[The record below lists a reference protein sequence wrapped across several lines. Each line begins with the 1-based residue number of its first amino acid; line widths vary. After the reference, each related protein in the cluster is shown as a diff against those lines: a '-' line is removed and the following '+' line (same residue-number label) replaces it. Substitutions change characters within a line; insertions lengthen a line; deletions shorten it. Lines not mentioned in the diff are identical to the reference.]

1 MVFVI
6 YQSVAI
12 YLNII
17 TPLYKFMKDAVRQS
31 GEGII
36 LDLEV
41 SPGAREAGMV
51 SYNPWRKRIE
61 IRLSERA
68 EKGRANA
75 ELISFLSDLFE
86 INSENVR
93 IIKGL
98 KSSKKSVIITGRKS
112 QDILKLLL
120 ENEHKKS

>member
-1 MVFVI
+1 
-6 YQSVAI
+6 
-12 YLNII
+12 
-17 TPLYKFMKDAVRQS
+17 MKDAVRQS